1 MEKIGRQSGNQ
12 SPRGQE
18 REGLAMFSIG
28 DLVVHPMHGAGVI
41 DDIVR
46 ERVAGTTKEYYVFKM
61 PMGGLL
67 LKIPVSNSEA
77 IGIRSIITQPEAEAL
92 LNAIPD
98 MAVENTANWNKR
110 YRENYEK
117 LRGGNIYDVAEVV
130 KCLRKRDIEK
140 GLSTG
145 ERKMLAGARQVL
157 LAELAAASGRDAEEL
172 FLSIG
177 I

>member
-1 MEKIGRQSGNQ
+1 MLALLSALCIGNE
-12 SPRGQE
+12 E
-18 REGLAMFSIG
+18 RMGAVFEIG
-28 DLVVHPMHGAGVI
+28 DRVCYPMHGVGVI
-41 DDIVR
+41 EAIEERTVLGVTASYYVLR
-46 ERVAGTTKEYYVFKM
+46 FLIGKMTALVPVESAERVGLRYV
-61 PMGGLL
+61 
-67 LKIPVSNSEA
+67 IPAEECERVLRFLEEA
-77 IGIRSIITQPEAEAL
+77 PCPES
-92 LNAIPD
+92 D
-98 MAVENTANWNKR
+98 NWNKR

-145 ERKMLAGARQVL
+145 ERKMLASARQVL